1 VDSSGAL
8 IGINT
13 AIIAG
18 AQGLCFAVPV
28 NTAKWVAPE
37 LMRAGRVARG
47 WFGIAGQTQ
56 GFARAVQRRLNLPAE
71 SGVLVIALTAGGPA
85 EAAGVREA
93 DVVVRID
100 GQPAASVDDIHR
112 LLVGETI
119 GKRITVDVIRDG
131 ALKALSMTVRE
142 RPRG

>member
-1 VDSSGAL
+1 
-8 IGINT
+8 
-13 AIIAG
+13 
-18 AQGLCFAVPV
+18 
-28 NTAKWVAPE
+28 
-37 LMRAGRVARG
+37 
-47 WFGIAGQTQ
+47 
-56 GFARAVQRRLNLPAE
+56 
-71 SGVLVIALTAGGPA
+71 
-85 EAAGVREA
+85 VREA

-119 GKRITVDVIRDG
+119 VKRITVDVIRDG